1 MRRKTTIAPIGK
13 VKFAQNGGDANEDDT
28 IEFYPNRPT
37 SSSETITESQGS
49 QIGAMIIRRRY
60 WEQKSII
67 GKQHKIGFF
76 SLVALVCVF
85 AILTMWYWS
94 LIPGIP
100 DGWYRYGIALFYIS
114 LIVYII
120 GAGVVFSERIEFYL
134 VTGVLHVGALIL
146 NALVWFGILWSY
158 ITCMDGT
165 NTTENCVYP
174 YITDA
179 IVLTIVTI
187 LTLSG
192 AVTAFNILAMIWA
205 YRRVESYRPMRR
217 KRA

>member
-1 MRRKTTIAPIGK
+1 MRRNRTIAPIGK
-13 VKFAQNGGDANEDDT
+13 VKFAQNGADGDDT
-28 IEFYPNRPT
+28 VELYPGT
-37 SSSETITESQGS
+37 TTTATTTDTLEESQGS

-67 GKQHKIGFF
+67 SKQHKIGFF
-76 SLVALVCVF
+76 SLVALICVF
-85 AILTMWYWS
+85 AVLTMWYWG

-100 DGWYRYGIALFYIS
+100 DGWYRYGIALFYVS
-114 LIVYII
+114 LVVYII

-134 VTGVLHVGALIL
+134 VICVLHVGALIL

-158 ITCMDGT
+158 ITCIDGT
-165 NTTENCVYP
+165 STTENCVYP

-179 IVLTIVTI
+179 IVLTIVSI

-192 AVTAFNILAMIWA
+192 AVTAFCLTAMIWA
-205 YRRVESYRPMRR
+205 YRRVKSYRPMRR